1 MRIRS
6 ARCTGPRGLCFS
18 VGPPGEGPQVH
29 TVYLGGA
36 PSKKLVGDKGK
47 EPVME
52 RKPAKGA
59 HGAWF
64 LWESGRER
72 RAPRCP
78 DPRRQGRHWVIY
90 APACPSLAEAQ
101 GPLILW
107 GSALLA
113 VYSLRWEKRPQPGVP
128 PRPRTPSEPTPA
140 GRPAE
145 GGVPTASALLGVSFT
160 CISLSY
166 SCPLTS
172 RRNGLSS
179 PSNSHI
185 LILQMASPE
194 RCCVLCSPFMFTVNS
209 VARRF

>member
-6 ARCTGPRGLCFS
+6 ACCTGPRGLCFS
-18 VGPPGEGPQVH
+18 VGPPGEGPQAH

-47 EPVME
+47 EPVIE

-78 DPRRQGRHWVIY
+78 DPRRQGRHWVIC

-128 PRPRTPSEPTPA
+128 PVPAPPASTPQQAVQRKEERQLLLPSWEFPSPAFPCLTPA
-140 GRPAE
+140 
-145 GGVPTASALLGVSFT
+145 
-160 CISLSY
+160 
-166 SCPLTS
+166 
-172 RRNGLSS
+172 
-179 PSNSHI
+179 H
-185 LILQMASPE
+185 
-194 RCCVLCSPFMFTVNS
+194 
-209 VARRF
+209 